1 MTSSFQLLDH
11 IPNEELRRRVL
22 LIYKK
27 PNLEEDEK
35 QCLQQVLNLIQNL
48 DSMSN
53 DSISSDEPISLEIV
67 SSFLIQNRDLF
78 DRLNGTWGF
87 VIPIQLI

>member
-1 MTSSFQLLDH
+1 MRRLFQLLDH

-27 PNLEEDEK
+27 PNLEEEER

-53 DSISSDEPISLEIV
+53 DSISSNDEPISLEIV
-67 SSFLIQNRDLF
+67 SIFLVDLLFRNRDL
-78 DRLNGTWGF
+78 
-87 VIPIQLI
+87 I